1 MNSSGV
7 RVLPQASCLQPN
19 APLVLC
25 VDSYS
30 AFPYSPPSKARN
42 SQHDVVAESSSK
54 SIQTGLSS
62 FNNLKTKGRRND
74 E

>member
-7 RVLPQASCLQPN
+7 WVLPQASCLQPN

-30 AFPYSPPSKARN
+30 GFPYSPPSKATN
-42 SQHDVVAESSSK
+42 SQHHVLRRIIAQ
-54 SIQTGLSS
+54 SIRKGLSS